1 MPTIS
6 LPRYPWRVSAPPE
19 PSPTVSVDASNAPV
33 EQTPSPAQLERARH
47 ARRITAALFVSQ
59 SLGSAGSI
67 AAATVAAIVGA
78 ELSGRDSLAG
88 LPAAAAQIGVA
99 VGAYFWSRWS
109 DRMGRRGALSAALVT
124 GAIGATI
131 SLVGVVNGNFLLVL
145 VALFITGSGNSAVQ
159 LGRFV
164 AAEVNPRAR
173 RARALST
180 VVLGGT
186 VGSVLGPALV
196 APTGRL
202 VSSWGWNEIAGPYLA
217 TGAGYLLTAILL
229 FIALRPEP
237 RTIGLAISLE
247 EEGLQAAR
255 PARSARQLL
264 ADPSVRTAM
273 TSVVIAHMVMVGLM
287 QMTSLHM
294 HQIDHSL
301 LNISIVFS
309 SHTFGM
315 YAFSTLSGWLTDRWG
330 RRPVLGTG
338 AVITLVS
345 CLLAPLSPGLVP
357 VAFALFLLGLGWNF
371 CYVAGSALLS
381 DALSPAE
388 KGRIQGFN
396 DLLVGG
402 AAASATLLGGLL
414 MAKAGYA
421 AMGLVGAA
429 LCVPLLLVVMKLP
442 RAGSSEPA
450 H

>member
-1 MPTIS
+1 VVP
-6 LPRYPWRVSAPPE
+6 APE
-19 PSPTVSVDASNAPV
+19 P
-33 EQTPSPAQLERARH
+33 PSPEVDDQSTLTATSPAPRDAGLARTLTDPAVRARH
-47 ARRITAALFVSQ
+47 ARRITSALFVSQ

-88 LPAAAAQIGVA
+88 LPAAVVQIGVA
-99 VGAYFWSRWS
+99 VGAYLWSRLS
-109 DRMGRRGALSAALVT
+109 DRLGRRGALTAALVT
-124 GAIGATI
+124 GALGATL
-131 SLVGVVNGNFLLVL
+131 SLVGVASGNFLLVL

-202 VSSWGWNEIAGPYLA
+202 VTSWGWSEIAGPYLA
-217 TGAGYLLTAILL
+217 TGAGYLLTAVLL
-229 FIALRPEP
+229 FLALRPEP
-237 RTIGLAISLE
+237 RLIGEFIALDEAGTHRLGPTR
-247 EEGLQAAR
+247 GLR
-255 PARSARQLL
+255 ELL
-264 ADPSVRTAM
+264 ADASVRTAV
-273 TSVVIAHMVMVGLM
+273 TSVVLAHMVMVGLM

-301 LNISIVFS
+301 ANISIVFS

-315 YAFSTLSGWLTDRWG
+315 YAFSSVSGWLTDRWG
-330 RRPVLGTG
+330 RRPVLAAG
-338 AVITLVS
+338 ALILLAS
-345 CLLAPLSPGLVP
+345 CLLAPLSPALLP
-357 VAFALFLLGLGWNF
+357 VAFALFLLGLGWNL
-371 CYVAGSALLS
+371 CYVAGSALLT

-388 KGRIQGFN
+388 KGNTQGFN

-402 AAASATLLGGLL
+402 AAAGATIVGGLI
-414 MAKAGYA
+414 MARAGFL
-421 AMGLVGAA
+421 AMGLSGAA
-429 LCVPLLLVVMKLP
+429 VTAVLIAVVVRLP
-442 RAGSSEPA
+442 RVAA
-450 H
+450 TAVTD

>member
-1 MPTIS
+1 MSALPDPNTVETTEASSTPTTQA
-6 LPRYPWRVSAPPE
+6 PSA
-19 PSPTVSVDASNAPV
+19 
-33 EQTPSPAQLERARH
+33 AQLERARH

-88 LPAAAAQIGVA
+88 LPAAVVQIGVA
-99 VGAYFWSRWS
+99 VGAFFWSRWS

-124 GAIGATI
+124 GSIGATL
-131 SLVGVVNGNFLLVL
+131 SLVGVASGNFLLVL
-145 VALFITGSGNSAVQ
+145 VALFITGSGNAAVQ

-202 VSSWGWNEIAGPYLA
+202 VNSWGWSEIAGPYLA

-247 EEGLQAAR
+247 EEGLEAAR
-255 PARSARQLL
+255 PARSSKQLL

-273 TSVVIAHMVMVGLM
+273 TSVVLAHMVMVGLM

-330 RRPVLGTG
+330 RRPVLAIG
-338 AVITLVS
+338 AVITLAS

-402 AAASATLLGGLL
+402 AAAAATLLGGLL
-414 MAKAGYA
+414 MARAGYA
-421 AMGLVGAA
+421 AMGLAGAA
-429 LCVPLLLVVMKLP
+429 LSAPLLLVVWRLP
-442 RAGSSEPA
+442 RAGSGAPA
-450 H
+450 R